1 MKLIEALTKFN
12 NVFGRNETDLGN
24 FSFIRMY
31 ETGRRKI

>member
-1 MKLIEALTKFN
+1 MKLIEALKKFN
-12 NVFGRNETDLGN
+12 NVFGRNKIDLGN